1 MAKAII
7 LPACAFAQ
15 DKVDLANIRTRAEW
29 QRAREKILA
38 NMQLVMGELPKQK
51 RPPAEIVRL
60 ETADSPGFTR
70 TKIKFLSEAN
80 DYVAAHLLVPKR
92 LKRRAP
98 AMLCLHQTVRIG
110 KDEPAGLGGNPNL
123 HYAKELALRG
133 YVTIA
138 PDYPYLGEN
147 QFDPYQHGY
156 ASCTMK
162 GIVNHMRAVDVLQS
176 LAEVDPRRIGSI
188 GHSLGGH
195 NTLFVA
201 AFDRRIKAMITSCG
215 FNSFRKYYGGNLT
228 GWAGIRYMPLIAEK
242 YGKDPSR
249 LPFDFPDVLVA
260 LAPRPL
266 FINAPLRDTNFEVSG
281 VRDCVDLAMPIY
293 DRVFKTKERLV
304 AVYPDAGHEFPPEVR
319 NQAYRFLDRWLV

>member
-1 MAKAII
+1 
-7 LPACAFAQ
+7 
-15 DKVDLANIRTRAEW
+15 
-29 QRAREKILA
+29 
-38 NMQLVMGELPKQK
+38 
-51 RPPAEIVRL
+51 
-60 ETADSPGFTR
+60 
-70 TKIKFLSEAN
+70 
-80 DYVAAHLLVPKR
+80 
-92 LKRRAP
+92 
-98 AMLCLHQTVRIG
+98 
-110 KDEPAGLGGNPNL
+110 
-123 HYAKELALRG
+123 
-133 YVTIA
+133 
-138 PDYPYLGEN
+138 
-147 QFDPYQHGY
+147 
-156 ASCTMK
+156 
-162 GIVNHMRAVDVLQS
+162 
-176 LAEVDPRRIGSI
+176 
-188 GHSLGGH
+188 
-195 NTLFVA
+195 
-201 AFDRRIKAMITSCG
+201 MITSCG